1 VDQDGAGGVSLGFA
15 AQPSACRPF
24 RHAVDLL
31 QGSTLLTAIQPRVV
45 VAACVIEDG
54 AVLAARRTGP
64 PELAG
69 KWELPGGKVEPGETD
84 EQAVRRELAEELRV
98 DAIVGGRIGHDVDL
112 GDNTILRCY
121 RVELA
126 GAGPVPAEHDVTRW
140 LAAMEL
146 EEVDWLP
153 ADRHLLGDLRL
164 AMSDREPYRSL
175 GPSS

>member
-1 VDQDGAGGVSLGFA
+1 MDQDGAGGVSLGFA

-112 GDNTILRCY
+112 GDNTILRTGSSWRVPVRY
-121 RVELA
+121 RPSTTSPA
-126 GAGPVPAEHDVTRW
+126 GW
-140 LAAMEL
+140 LPWSWKKSIGCQRIGTCSATF
-146 EEVDWLP
+146 DWL
-153 ADRHLLGDLRL
+153 
-164 AMSDREPYRSL
+164 
-175 GPSS
+175 